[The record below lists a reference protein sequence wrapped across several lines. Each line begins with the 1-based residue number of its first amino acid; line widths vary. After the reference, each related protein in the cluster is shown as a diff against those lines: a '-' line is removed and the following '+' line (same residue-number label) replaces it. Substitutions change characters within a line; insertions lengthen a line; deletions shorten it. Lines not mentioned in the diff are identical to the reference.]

1 MVVHLQCLAV
11 ICNAVNEFRIP
22 IPTQSLE
29 KNLEPWQSKHVK
41 IAIIIILLDIKTK
54 DRFKPNTASKQ
65 TSTQVASLASL
76 ASLPFLSNLSNFS

>member
-1 MVVHLQCLAV
+1 MVAHLQCLAV
-11 ICNAVNEFRIP
+11 TCNAVNEFRIP

-65 TSTQVASLASL
+65 TSTQVARL